1 MFQLAGYDE
10 ATARKAVKAVMNI
23 ETRLARSA
31 RSQVELRD
39 PHANYN
45 KKTLEELQKSI
56 LLLHGM
62 YFSQLP
68 D

>member
-39 PHANYN
+39 PHA
-45 KKTLEELQKSI
+45 KL
-56 LLLHGM
+56 
-62 YFSQLP
+62 
-68 D
+68 